1 MHVPCMHVCVY
12 YVVCKSAQIEFGT
25 KLGRISC
32 AWIYAH
38 PLSLF
43 LLHTHTHTHVCAGC
57 TRAPRCSERTAGD
70 WWSLCTSKS
79 MTYSS
84 SPSCGGHR
92 VGKCLIVLSFSRS
105 LSLSRERALSLSRV
119 LSIYLSNMLTR
130 SLSHARALCFLRSQK
145 SSTCNYRI
153 RERASEQKSSS
164 EQKSIALSH
173 CSLARSRTL
182 PLWA

>member
-1 MHVPCMHVCVY
+1 MLKPSELTPYTTLDLAVIAHQQAGLPAGVFNVVFVRVY
-12 YVVCKSAQIEFGT
+12 
-25 KLGRISC
+25 
-32 AWIYAH
+32 
-38 PLSLF
+38 
-43 LLHTHTHTHVCAGC
+43 
-57 TRAPRCSERTAGD
+57 
-70 WWSLCTSKS
+70 
-79 MTYSS
+79 
-84 SPSCGGHR
+84 
-92 VGKCLIVLSFSRS
+92 S
-105 LSLSRERALSLSRV
+105 LSLSLSRV

-173 CSLARSRTL
+173 CSLARSRPL